1 MSQSHSHFPS
11 RNLEWRTDKHKGQR
25 STSASSCLRC
35 AQVPFE
41 FVSHYGVVLDGFGL
55 DHIKLHNA
63 LTRLS
68 IINF

>member
-1 MSQSHSHFPS
+1 MQ
-11 RNLEWRTDKHKGQR
+11 
-25 STSASSCLRC
+25 RC
-35 AQVPFE
+35 AQASCK